1 MVSIEHLIFAAGA
14 IVFRIGLGVDVNGA
28 GLEVVFSWMS
38 HAVALRLRILD
49 HRPACIT
56 RRACTKR
63 NHLMS
68 SLPKSFT
75 PADAAIVLVDHQ
87 PGVLHMVGSLP
98 ANIVTA
104 NAGLLARLGEE
115 LGVPTVVTSTRE
127 NLEFL
132 GTNLSTIQT
141 GAPKAY
147 AARIRRDGTLNAFND
162 PAFAAAVKN
171 TGRRNLVMSGL
182 LTDVCLQHSVI
193 SALEAGY
200 HVQVVADASGTTTQL
215 ADDVTHDRMRSL
227 GAVVTTAYGVLFA
240 MYPDFSTP
248 DGKKAEAVANASL
261 PAAA

>member
-1 MVSIEHLIFAAGA
+1 
-14 IVFRIGLGVDVNGA
+14 
-28 GLEVVFSWMS
+28 
-38 HAVALRLRILD
+38 
-49 HRPACIT
+49 
-56 RRACTKR
+56 
-63 NHLMS
+63 MS
-68 SLPKSFT
+68 SLPKPFT
-75 PADAAIVLVDHQ
+75 SADAAIVLVDHQ

-98 ANIVTA
+98 TNIVTA

-127 NLEFL
+127 NLDFL
-132 GTNLSTIQT
+132 GTSLSTIQT

-162 PAFAAAVKN
+162 PGFVAAVKN

-182 LTDVCLQHSVI
+182 LTDVCLLHSVI